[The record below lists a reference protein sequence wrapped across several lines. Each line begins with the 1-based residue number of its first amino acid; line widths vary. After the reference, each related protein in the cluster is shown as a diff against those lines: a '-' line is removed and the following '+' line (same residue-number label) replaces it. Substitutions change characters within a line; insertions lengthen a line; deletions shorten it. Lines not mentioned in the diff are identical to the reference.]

1 MKEGTFLK
9 KVFICFCVWLVP
21 IATGA
26 AAAGIG
32 VMEPVSGNWCWI
44 TRDRPDLRFSLTYVW
59 RLLIMFATIYIYA
72 YIWRYL
78 GRRLRPSAKTPD
90 LLQRTDAS
98 VDTSAAV
105 PPRQTTE
112 YSVTIWRK

>member
-1 MKEGTFLK
+1 
-9 KVFICFCVWLVP
+9 
-21 IATGA
+21 
-26 AAAGIG
+26 
-32 VMEPVSGNWCWI
+32 
-44 TRDRPDLRFSLTYVW
+44 
-59 RLLIMFATIYIYA
+59 MFATISIYA

-112 YSVTIWRK
+112 YMD